1 MLIAGMFGHVLW
13 PELEIRGSK
22 GRKWMLFVQNVQGWR
37 PDVEIMVK
45 LGENCG
51 DAMEFRT

>member
-1 MLIAGMFGHVLW
+1 MLAVRNI
-13 PELEIRGSK
+13 ER
-22 GRKWMLFVQNVQGWR
+22 WR

-51 DAMEFRT
+51 DAMEVRT